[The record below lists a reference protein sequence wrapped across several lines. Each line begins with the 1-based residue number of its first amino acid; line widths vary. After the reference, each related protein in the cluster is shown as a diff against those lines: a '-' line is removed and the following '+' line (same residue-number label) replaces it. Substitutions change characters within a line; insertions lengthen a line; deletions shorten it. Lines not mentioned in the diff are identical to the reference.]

1 MWGRGPNVYVFKGE
15 KDTMVKGD
23 VIVVVLQSKG
33 MKKSIIISL
42 VVDVSDQLSLSSEK
56 KISPLDGLRERL
68 KTIKFCGVPVR

>member
-42 VVDVSDQLSLSSEK
+42 VVDVSDQLSLSSEEK
-56 KISPLDGLRERL
+56 KFLR
-68 KTIKFCGVPVR
+68 